1 MTEDTLYARLHRPP
15 DHRDPRRD
23 PPAHH
28 PLTRTTR
35 HHRIPAPAGGLFAA
49 PKKDPSSHAPGGGT
63 PLNTPPPGTAI
74 SACDRRLLI
83 TAAVVLYDRHGDAND
98 VLCSSQTDV
107 IEKLR
112 PLVHG
117 PRGEECAAAI
127 SPRDVLSVAT
137 TAVELTDRHGS
148 DDEDWRAA
156 VERARVYVEVD
167 DAES

>member
-1 MTEDTLYARLHRPP
+1 MSVPSATDNAPPRTRPKITGFTESAEEPQ
-15 DHRDPRRD
+15 
-23 PPAHH
+23 
-28 PLTRTTR
+28 
-35 HHRIPAPAGGLFAA
+35 FS
-49 PKKDPSSHAPGGGT
+49 PS
-63 PLNTPPPGTAI
+63 
-74 SACDRRLLI
+74 
-83 TAAVVLYDRHGDAND
+83 YDRHGDAND

-127 SPRDVLSVAT
+127 SPWDVLSVAT

-156 VERARVYVEVD
+156 VERARAYVEVD